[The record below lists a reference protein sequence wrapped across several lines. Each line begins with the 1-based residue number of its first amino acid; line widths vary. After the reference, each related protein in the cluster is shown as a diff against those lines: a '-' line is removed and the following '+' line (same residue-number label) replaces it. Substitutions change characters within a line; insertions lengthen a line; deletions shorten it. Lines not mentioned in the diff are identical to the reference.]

1 VTLSL
6 VVIAVWVTWVVVIGV
21 LTKVLVEAG
30 KKVEKD
36 E

>member
-1 VTLSL
+1 VTFSL
-6 VVIAVWVTWVVVIGV
+6 VIVAVWVTWVVVIGV
-21 LTKVLVEAG
+21 VSKVLVEAG